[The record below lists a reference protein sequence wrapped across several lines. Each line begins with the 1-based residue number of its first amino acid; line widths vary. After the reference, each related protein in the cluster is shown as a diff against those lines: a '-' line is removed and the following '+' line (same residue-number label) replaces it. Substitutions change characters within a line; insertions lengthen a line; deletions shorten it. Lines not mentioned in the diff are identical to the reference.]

1 MNSSN
6 PAGNLPSQ
14 QGYPPP
20 VPDQQF
26 QKPVFNQEE
35 LRVLRECNLESFY
48 YRCVPLAAAFTSAT
62 YIAMRRGIFKV
73 SEKFGYTPKMLG
85 AAFIGYFA
93 GKLSYQNA
101 CAEKLM
107 KLPNSPVGEALRKR
121 KGRLGFQESLSME
134 PGFSVAFPG
143 EKDGSGFQQPIFDD
157 HRPDLRD
164 HNEGLDEY
172 QRGVTDS
179 LTPYTE
185 VPLESAQSYTTYEEL
200 RRQNREEYVNRMA
213 DKYRKLPADLAS
225 SPNGFVAPVEDIA
238 TREIG
243 VNYPNFV
250 IFSLEASKTHG
261 VWQLTLEGVM
271 CQTLLQVA
279 LKRQQAAED
288 AIALTLRV
296 AATGTTCPFLPQGP
310 IYGLPVTEPHI
321 KGQLEGFMLGS
332 L

>member
-6 PAGNLPSQ
+6 SAGNLPSP

-48 YRCVPLAAAFTSAT
+48 FRCVPLAAAFTSAT

-143 EKDGSGFQQPIFDD
+143 EKEGSGPQQPIFDD

-213 DKYRKLPADLAS
+213 DKYRKLPAE
-225 SPNGFVAPVEDIA
+225 PTPEGPGFGTSHLPEEPQPQA
-238 TREIG
+238 
-243 VNYPNFV
+243 
-250 IFSLEASKTHG
+250 
-261 VWQLTLEGVM
+261 
-271 CQTLLQVA
+271 QTFRPPSFRPSVKKNQ
-279 LKRQQAAED
+279 
-288 AIALTLRV
+288 
-296 AATGTTCPFLPQGP
+296 
-310 IYGLPVTEPHI
+310 YGDEVYD
-321 KGQLEGFMLGS
+321 
-332 L
+332 